1 MRRNHLVVVAAALP
15 MVTDR
20 GSAMQAEDPTA
31 AAAEAEVVAEVT
43 RKSSSHW
50 ERCRSGVEA
59 WGAEEEGKAG
69 DSPSL

>member
-1 MRRNHLVVVAAALP
+1 
-15 MVTDR
+15 MVTDG
-20 GSAMQAEDPTA
+20 GSAMQVGDPTA
-31 AAAEAEVVAEVT
+31 AAEAEAEAEVVAEVT